1 MPLIREIFPHENFYI
16 KKKSTV
22 KKILKIHVMVSN
34 VIPLQNVTKFSWA
47 YVSFLEL
54 SDQMT
59 PKNYNI
65 GDDIKKIANS

>member
-1 MPLIREIFPHENFYI
+1 M
-16 KKKSTV
+16 
-22 KKILKIHVMVSN
+22 
-34 VIPLQNVTKFSWA
+34 LQNVSWA

-65 GDDIKKIANS
+65 DDVIKKIANS